1 VSARR
6 AFIVGV
12 IAIVFAIAVALVSF
26 TGGFR
31 GTLGEVVGFAGA
43 VGATAYGVLA
53 FSIAWRLRKREPV
66 LPR

>member
-12 IAIVFAIAVALVSF
+12 IAIVFAIAVALVAA

-31 GTLGEVVGFAGA
+31 GAPGEVAGFAGA
-43 VGATAYGVLA
+43 VGAAAFGLLA
-53 FSIAWRLRKREPV
+53 FSNAWRLRKGE
-66 LPR
+66 LPTPR